1 MKKSL
6 LRTAVLFLLTLAVA
20 RPAAAQ
26 KLANPKPDV
35 QRANDDTTSVSIE
48 LLPDTLVF
56 IEPILPDTA
65 RLRWLQKPPAVRDL
79 VADRIACLETD
90 VPHTF
95 NKSVMSFVDYFT
107 VRNRTYTQRILE
119 RQNLYFPLF
128 EKYLAK
134 YKLPQ
139 DLKYLAVV
147 ESALLPQAKSRVGAL
162 GLWQFMGPT
171 ASDLRL
177 ARNEYVDE
185 RMDPEKS
192 TEAACKYLRDLY
204 RMFGDWE
211 LVLAAYNYGSG
222 NIRRAIAKSGGKR
235 DFWAIYPHLPKETRN
250 YVPTFTATFY
260 TLQYARE
267 HKLHSDSLR
276 YQYPEPMD
284 TLLISGRS
292 LDLRKFSAQF
302 GLDSAALSRYNP
314 ELRKPYIPETLRNYS
329 LKVPV
334 RVRQELAAQDRNLFL
349 DFCKVSVP
357 PPSPL
362 TPLTPRLPAFQGF
375 GFSSTAL
382 AATTNKPA
390 PAEPRHRKVRHTV
403 KRGETVRA
411 IATRYDVTTAQLAR
425 WNSLQRG
432 KALVPKQQLVVLLP
446 ITKKAAPSKKMVAA
460 NRLMVPEK
468 LPLLSVKTPPT
479 VAKATSAKA
488 TQAPVTEVVEEEE
501 APAAVAAVEQSVL
514 VPSSKSTT
522 LKPAAT
528 MAKVDS
534 GIVASGTTFDATAEV
549 AQDSLPTEYIV
560 RKGDFLE
567 KLARTKGVSV
577 AQLMAWNQ
585 LKSVG
590 LSPGQKLVF
599 YMPADAEVLA
609 QNAPQHT
616 EEPAPRVV
624 SKKTSS
630 KASPSR
636 AAIKKVHLVQPGD
649 TLYNIS
655 RRYEGVTVDQL
666 RKLNNLKSDAV
677 KPGQQL
683 IVAR

>member
-26 KLANPKPDV
+26 KLANPKPDP
-35 QRANDDTTSVSIE
+35 QRANDDTTRVLIE

-56 IEPILPDTA
+56 IAPLLPDTA
-65 RLRWLQKPPAVRDL
+65 RLRWLQTPPAVRDL

-95 NKSVMSFVDYFT
+95 NSSVMSFVDYFT

-134 YKLPQ
+134 YNLPL

-171 ASDLRL
+171 AGDLRL

-235 DFWAIYPHLPKETRN
+235 DFWAIYSYLPKETRN

-260 TLQYARE
+260 TMQYARE
-267 HKLHSDSLR
+267 HRLHSDSLR

-302 GLDSAALSRYNP
+302 GLDSAAVSRYNP

-362 TPLTPRLPAFQGF
+362 TPRIPYFQGF
-375 GFSSTAL
+375 DASSTAV
-382 AATTNKPA
+382 AATDKPA

-411 IATRYDVTTAQLAR
+411 IAARYDVTTTQLAR
-425 WNSLQRG
+425 WNGLQRG

-446 ITKKAAPSKKMVAA
+446 ITEKAAPSKKMVAA

-468 LPLLSVKTPPT
+468 LPLLEVKMPPT
-479 VAKATSAKA
+479 VAKSTSIKPI
-488 TQAPVTEVVEEEE
+488 QASVAEVVEEEDS
-501 APAAVAAVEQSVL
+501 ATVATVEQTVTAT
-514 VPSSKSTT
+514 SSKSVA

-528 MAKVDS
+528 TAKVDS
-534 GIVASGTTFDATAEV
+534 GIVASGTTFVATAEV
-549 AQDSLPTEYIV
+549 TQDSLPTEYIV

-599 YMPADAEVLA
+599 YVPATAEVLA
-609 QNAPQHT
+609 QNAPQAA
-616 EEPAPRVV
+616 EEKAPRVA
-624 SKKTSS
+624 SAKPSP
-630 KASPSR
+630 KAAPSR
-636 AAIKKVHLVQPGD
+636 AAMKKVHLVQPGD

>member
-6 LRTAVLFLLTLAVA
+6 LRTTVLFLLTLAVA

-35 QRANDDTTSVSIE
+35 QRTNDDTTRVSIE
-48 LLPDTLVF
+48 LLPDTLVL

-95 NKSVMSFVDYFT
+95 NNSVMSFVDYFT

-134 YKLPQ
+134 YNLPQ

-235 DFWAIYPHLPKETRN
+235 DFWAIYSYLPKETRN

-267 HKLHSDSLR
+267 HRLHSDSLR

-302 GLDSAALSRYNP
+302 GLDSAAVSRYNP

-362 TPLTPRLPAFQGF
+362 APRLPDFQGF
-375 GFSSTAL
+375 GFSSTAV
-382 AATTNKPA
+382 AAINKPA
-390 PAEPRHRKVRHTV
+390 PAEPSHRKVRHTV

-411 IATRYDVTTAQLAR
+411 IAARYDVTTAQLAR

-432 KALVPKQQLVVLLP
+432 KALVPKQQLVVLVP
-446 ITKKAAPSKKMVAA
+446 TAEKGAPSKKMVAA
-460 NRLMVPEK
+460 NRLMLPEK
-468 LPLLSVKTPPT
+468 LPLIGVKTPPT
-479 VAKATSAKA
+479 VAKTASAKPA
-488 TQAPVTEVVEEEE
+488 QASIAEAVEEEE
-501 APAAVAAVEQSVL
+501 EPAIIAIVEQNVATPTSKAVA
-514 VPSSKSTT
+514 
-522 LKPAAT
+522 LKPVAT
-528 MAKVDS
+528 TAKVDS
-534 GIVASGTTFDATAEV
+534 GVVASGTTFAATTEA

-599 YMPADAEVLA
+599 YMPANTEALA
-609 QNAPQHT
+609 QKAPQPAD
-616 EEPAPRVV
+616 EKAPRVA
-624 SKKTSS
+624 SAKPSP
-630 KASPSR
+630 KASPTR

>member
-6 LRTAVLFLLTLAVA
+6 LRAAVLFLLTLAVA
-20 RPAAAQ
+20 RPVAAQ
-26 KLANPKPDV
+26 TLANPKPDL
-35 QRANDDTTSVSIE
+35 QRANDDTTRVSIQ

-56 IEPILPDTA
+56 IEPPQIDTA
-65 RLRWLQKPPAVRDL
+65 RLRWLQKPPIMREL
-79 VADRIACLETD
+79 VADRIGCFETD
-90 VPHTF
+90 VPHLF
-95 NKSVMSFVDYFT
+95 NNSVMSYVDYFT

-119 RQNLYFPLF
+119 RQNLYFPIF

-134 YKLPQ
+134 YNLPQ

-171 ASDLRL
+171 ANDLRL
-177 ARNEYVDE
+177 QRNDYIDE

-222 NIRRAIAKSGGKR
+222 NIRKAIAKAGGKR
-235 DFWAIYPHLPKETRN
+235 DFWTIYPYLPKETRN
-250 YVPTFTATFY
+250 YVPTFTATLY

-302 GLDSAALSRYNP
+302 GLDSAAILRHNP
-314 ELRKPYIPETLRNYS
+314 ELRQSYIPAALRNYS

-349 DFCKVSVP
+349 DFCKVTIP

-362 TPLTPRLPAFQGF
+362 MPRMPGLPGLMYT
-375 GFSSTAL
+375 STAV
-382 AATTNKPA
+382 ATTTKSA
-390 PAEPRHRKVRHTV
+390 PAEPRQRKITHSVRTGQSV
-403 KRGETVRA
+403 A
-411 IATRYDVTTAQLAR
+411 SIATRYNVTPEQLAS
-425 WNSLQRG
+425 WNNLKRG
-432 KALVPKQQLVVLLP
+432 KALVSKQQLVVYVP
-446 ITKKAAPSKKMVAA
+446 VVEKPSSSNKTMVAA
-460 NRLMVPEK
+460 NRLTVPEK
-468 LPLLSVKTPPT
+468 LPFYGVKAAP
-479 VAKATSAKA
+479 VVAAKATPAKA
-488 TQAPVTEVVEEEE
+488 IEKPVEIAESDSAEPVVASAATPVAKRNPAKAVVDQE
-501 APAAVAAVEQSVL
+501 APT
-514 VPSSKSTT
+514 ST
-522 LKPAAT
+522 
-528 MAKVDS
+528 S
-534 GIVASGTTFDATAEV
+534 FVASAE
-549 AQDSLPTEYIV
+549 APQDSLPTEYVV

-567 KLARTKGVSV
+567 KLARTHGVSV
-577 AQLMAWNQ
+577 AQLMAWNE
-585 LKSVG
+585 LKTIT
-590 LSPGQKLVF
+590 LSPGQKLLL
-599 YMPADAEVLA
+599 YAPANTDALA
-609 QNAPQHT
+609 QNAPQPA
-616 EEPAPRVV
+616 EEPAPRVAAT
-624 SKKTSS
+624 KP
-630 KASPSR
+630 SPKMPPSPR
-636 AAIKKVHLVQPGD
+636 AISKVHLVQPGD

-683 IVAR
+683 IVSR

>member
-6 LRTAVLFLLTLAVA
+6 LRTTVLFLLTLAVA

-35 QRANDDTTSVSIE
+35 QRTNDDTTRVSIE
-48 LLPDTLVF
+48 LLPDTLVL

-95 NKSVMSFVDYFT
+95 NNSVMSFVDYFT

-134 YKLPQ
+134 YNLPQ

-177 ARNEYVDE
+177 TRNEYVDE

-235 DFWAIYPHLPKETRN
+235 DFWAIYPYLPKETRN

-267 HKLHSDSLR
+267 HRLHSDSLR

-302 GLDSAALSRYNP
+302 GLDSAAVSRYNP

-362 TPLTPRLPAFQGF
+362 TPRLLDFQGF
-375 GFSSTAL
+375 GFSSTAV
-382 AATTNKPA
+382 AATNKPA
-390 PAEPRHRKVRHTV
+390 LAEPRHRKVRHTV

-411 IATRYDVTTAQLAR
+411 IAARYDVTTAQLAR

-432 KALVPKQQLVVLLP
+432 KALVPKQQLIVLVP
-446 ITKKAAPSKKMVAA
+446 ITEKAAPSKNKVAA
-460 NRLMVPEK
+460 NRLMLPEK
-468 LPLLSVKTPPT
+468 LPLIGVKTPPT
-479 VAKATSAKA
+479 VAKATITKPA
-488 TQAPVTEVVEEEE
+488 QVPVAEAAEE
-501 APAAVAAVEQSVL
+501 AQATIAAVEQSITVS
-514 VPSSKSTT
+514 SSKPVA
-522 LKPAAT
+522 LKAAAT
-528 MAKVDS
+528 TDKVDP
-534 GIVASGTTFDATAEV
+534 GIVASGTTFDAATEV

-599 YMPADAEVLA
+599 YVPADAETLA
-609 QNAPQHT
+609 QNAPQPT
-616 EEPAPRVV
+616 EEKAPRVALTKP
-624 SKKTSS
+624 STT